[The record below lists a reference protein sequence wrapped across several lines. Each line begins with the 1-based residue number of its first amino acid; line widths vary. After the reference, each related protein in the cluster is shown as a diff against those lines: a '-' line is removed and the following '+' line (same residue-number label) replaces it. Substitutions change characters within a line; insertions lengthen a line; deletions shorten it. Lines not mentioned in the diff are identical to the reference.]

1 MKITT
6 KTTTKMKN
14 KSKKKDQDKVN
25 ILLKLGI
32 QFGHKKSRRH
42 PSMVPYIYG
51 KRNDMY
57 IIDIEK
63 FQEKLQEA
71 LKFIQSL
78 IKDNKK
84 IVFIGTKPNV
94 KRYLEKT
101 AKENDFFYII
111 NRWIGGTLTNFST
124 IKKRLAHYKELE
136 TKEKSDD
143 FEKLSKKE
151 KRQIIKER
159 EKLDK
164 SWAGLKNM
172 TKLPNALFLFDV
184 PNNYLAIKEAKKKG
198 LSIIGIC
205 DTDANI
211 NQIDYPIPAN
221 DDALPTIKYIMNEV
235 VEIIKK
241 AKS

>member
-1 MKITT
+1 M
-6 KTTTKMKN
+6 KTTTNIKD
-14 KSKKKDQDKVN
+14 KSKKKNHNKADA
-25 ILLKLGI
+25 LLKLGI

-42 PSMVPYIYG
+42 PSMMPYIYG

-57 IIDIEK
+57 IINIEK

-71 LKFIQSL
+71 LKFVQSL

-94 KRYLEKT
+94 KKYLEKV
-101 AKENDFFYII
+101 AKENDLFYII

-136 TKEKSDD
+136 IKEKSDD
-143 FEKLSKKE
+143 FGKLSKKE
-151 KRQIIKER
+151 KRQITKKI

-172 TKLPNALFLFDV
+172 TKLPDALFLLDI

-221 DDALPTIKYIMNEV
+221 DDALPAINYIMS
-235 VEIIKK
+235 EIVKTIKK
-241 AKS
+241 AKN

>member
-1 MKITT
+1 M
-6 KTTTKMKN
+6 KTTIKTKDKN
-14 KSKKKDQDKVN
+14 EKKNQDK
-25 ILLKLGI
+25 IDKLLKLGI
-32 QFGHKKSRRH
+32 QFGHKKSRCH
-42 PSMVPYIYG
+42 PSMMPYIHG

-78 IKDNKK
+78 IKDGKK

-94 KRYLEKT
+94 KKYLEKI
-101 AKENDFFYII
+101 AKENNLFYII

-136 TKEKSDD
+136 AQEKNDD
-143 FEKLSKKE
+143 FKKLSKKE
-151 KRQIIKER
+151 RRQITKEI

-164 SWAGLKNM
+164 SWAGLKEM
-172 TKLPNALFLFDV
+172 IKLPDALFLLDV
-184 PNNYLAIKEAKKKG
+184 PNNYLAIKEAKNKD
-198 LSIIGIC
+198 LHTIGIC

-211 NQIDYPIPAN
+211 SQIDYLIPAN
-221 DDALPTIKYIMNEV
+221 DDALPTIKYIMGKVIEAIN
-235 VEIIKK
+235 K
-241 AKS
+241 AKN

>member
-1 MKITT
+1 M
-6 KTTTKMKN
+6 KTTIKTKDKKEKKN
-14 KSKKKDQDKVN
+14 QDK
-25 ILLKLGI
+25 IDKLLKLGI
-32 QFGHKKSRRH
+32 QFGHKKSRCH
-42 PSMVPYIYG
+42 PSMMPYIHG

-78 IKDNKK
+78 IKKKKK

-94 KRYLEKT
+94 KKYLEKI
-101 AKENDFFYII
+101 AKENNLFYII

-136 TKEKSDD
+136 AQEKNDD
-143 FEKLSKKE
+143 FKKLSKKE
-151 KRQIIKER
+151 RRQITKEI

-164 SWAGLKNM
+164 SWAGLKEM
-172 TKLPNALFLFDV
+172 IKLPDALFLLDV
-184 PNNYLAIKEAKKKG
+184 PNNYLAIKEAKNKD
-198 LSIIGIC
+198 LHTIGIC

-211 NQIDYPIPAN
+211 SQIDYLIPAN
-221 DDALPTIKYIMNEV
+221 DDALPTIKYIMGKVIEAIN
-235 VEIIKK
+235 K
-241 AKS
+241 AKN